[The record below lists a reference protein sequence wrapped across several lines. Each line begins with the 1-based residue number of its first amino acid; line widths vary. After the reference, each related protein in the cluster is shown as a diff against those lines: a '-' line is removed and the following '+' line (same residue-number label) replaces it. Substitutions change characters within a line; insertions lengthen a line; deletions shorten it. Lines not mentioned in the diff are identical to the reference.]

1 MSLAVLRSIDI
12 ISSASSD
19 EDVLIGRFTGKDN
32 EIGLMVTNFSDPI
45 NQRTAHVQLSL
56 LDANRAIVYLRGTP
70 TVVEVTD
77 GNLELDIAPGDAM
90 FVIPLAIK

>member
-1 MSLAVLRSIDI
+1 
-12 ISSASSD
+12 
-19 EDVLIGRFTGKDN
+19 
-32 EIGLMVTNFSDPI
+32 MVTNFCDPV

-56 LDANRAIVYLRGTP
+56 LDANRAIVYLRGVP
-70 TVVEVTD
+70 TVVDVTD